1 MPIALGQEIG
11 PFRIVSQLGRG
22 GMATVF
28 KAYQATLDR
37 YVAIKIPLPDFE
49 ANPDFVA
56 RFKREARIIAR
67 LDHSNIIPIYEV
79 NEFEGTPY
87 LVMRFV
93 DGQTLRDFL
102 KTYKKPVRMPTVLSV
117 MRPVTSALAYAHQ
130 KSVLHR
136 DIKPSNIMLGKDAN
150 VYLMDFGLARIA
162 AETDVTLSKDLV
174 LGTPYYISPEQAK
187 GEPLNQQ
194 TDIYSLGVVLYEMLT
209 GQVPFT
215 GERSGVVVYHHI
227 STPPPPPSKIN
238 PEIPPRVEQVVLQ
251 ALAKDRKD
259 RFSNASTMMQAL
271 QEATTGEVKTA
282 QPTAVAE
289 PDRPVAAVPEE
300 RPSPTKISDKPARQS
315 WSPSGFLLG
324 LSVLILISELVFFFP
339 TIRTELRSA
348 FISLSSSSGQ
358 DSRADLMRIILG
370 TLSAYIATLSTHILL
385 GKLRHRLSG
394 VAFFFAVAFGVTL
407 VIALALGVLVL
418 VLLNIL

>member
-1 MPIALGQEIG
+1 
-11 PFRIVSQLGRG
+11 
-22 GMATVF
+22 
-28 KAYQATLDR
+28 
-37 YVAIKIPLPDFE
+37 
-49 ANPDFVA
+49 
-56 RFKREARIIAR
+56 
-67 LDHSNIIPIYEV
+67 
-79 NEFEGTPY
+79 
-87 LVMRFV
+87 
-93 DGQTLRDFL
+93 
-102 KTYKKPVRMPTVLSV
+102 
-117 MRPVTSALAYAHQ
+117 
-130 KSVLHR
+130 
-136 DIKPSNIMLGKDAN
+136 MLGKDAN

-215 GERSGVVVYHHI
+215 GERPGVVVYHHI

-282 QPTAVAE
+282 QPTAAAE
-289 PDRPVAAVPEE
+289 PDRPVAAVAEE

-348 FISLSSSSGQ
+348 FISLSSSGGQ

-385 GKLRHRLSG
+385 GKLRQRLSG